1 MSQQQ
6 QQQRRRRQPVKQRRR
21 SIASTN
27 PASSSSSS
35 SRSRRP
41 ARSRDLGL
49 GQSRDGHLAAAAGQ
63 AGKRPRGRPRKHP
76 PVVCSPAAAQRQL
89 RAGPPD
95 DVEGESTDSD
105 DVIVIGYTAP
115 HTCKQTLFDISK
127 K

>member
-21 SIASTN
+21 STTSTN
-27 PASSSSSS
+27 PASSSS